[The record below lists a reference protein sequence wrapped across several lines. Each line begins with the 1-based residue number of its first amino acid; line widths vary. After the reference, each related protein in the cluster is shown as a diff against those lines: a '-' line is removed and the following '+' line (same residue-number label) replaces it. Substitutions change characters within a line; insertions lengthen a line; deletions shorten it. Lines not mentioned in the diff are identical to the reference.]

1 MYNFLIYNKTKN
13 MKKMIY
19 GFLGLFMLASVGTNL
34 SFANTEGSTQWG
46 QNSSDSWWF
55 NDDMKGDK
63 ASEDG
68 TNSFMLNGTAGGIA
82 WAKWQQGAKLLDSVK
97 KFINWALGML
107 ATVALVLCLWGGF
120 NMMTAGG
127 DETKYKNGINIL
139 KKAAIGL
146 VVIGGAWM
154 LVSVVM
160 WLIGNVTS

>member
-1 MYNFLIYNKTKN
+1 
-13 MKKMIY
+13 MKKIVY
-19 GFLGLFMLASVGTNL
+19 GFLALFMLASVSSNL
-34 SFANTEGSTQWG
+34 SFATETNQAEWAK
-46 QNSSDSWWF
+46 NSSDSWWF
-55 NDDMKGDK
+55 NDNMKAD
-63 ASEDG
+63 AETDG

-120 NMMTAGG
+120 KMMTAGG
-127 DETKYKNGINIL
+127 DDTKYKEGINIL

-160 WLIGNVTS
+160 WLIGSVTS

>member
-1 MYNFLIYNKTKN
+1 
-13 MKKMIY
+13 
-19 GFLGLFMLASVGTNL
+19 
-34 SFANTEGSTQWG
+34 
-46 QNSSDSWWF
+46 
-55 NDDMKGDK
+55 
-63 ASEDG
+63 
-68 TNSFMLNGTAGGIA
+68 
-82 WAKWQQGAKLLDSVK
+82 
-97 KFINWALGML
+97 ML